1 MADAYWRYAADP
13 RQQQPPP
20 PAGPHP
26 GAVGGGP
33 QAVSQM
39 GAAGVGQ
46 QPMKRPR
53 PADFSD
59 VPGAPDMTGY
69 YPRDE
74 ERAAYR
80 AARDSEALNASYER
94 FLRTGQIQSY
104 GAAPGG
110 EPMRPAV
117 GGNAGYPVDDRPMM
131 AARGMD
137 NRNIG
142 YGGGMPEP
150 SLPPDASNTLFIEG
164 VPTGCSRR
172 EVSRILEYI
181 PYLLLCSFFLLN
193 IVCILFWGCDHACMI
208 HLQLVVIVPSL
219 LPPDIF
225 RPFVG
230 FREVRLVNKEPKHP
244 GGDPI
249 CLCFVDFADA
259 AQAAIAL
266 EALQGEID
274 KLGAISLTNM
284 IAIRPICAF
293 SLLVLRVQG
302 GIQDLVALV
311 LGVKF
316 LAFLLPGD

>member
-13 RQQQPPP
+13 RQQPPP

-26 GAVGGGP
+26 GAVGGAP
-33 QAVSQM
+33 PAASHMV
-39 GAAGVGQ
+39 GAAGGQ

-53 PADFSD
+53 PTEFSD

-69 YPRDE
+69 YPHDE
-74 ERAAYR
+74 ERAGYR
-80 AARDSEALNASYER
+80 AARDTEALNASYER

-104 GAAPGG
+104 GAGPTG
-110 EPMRPAV
+110 EPIRPTV

-137 NRNIG
+137 SRNIG
-142 YGGGMPEP
+142 YRGAMPEP
-150 SLPPDASNTLFIEG
+150 PLPPDASNTLFIEG
-164 VPTGCSRR
+164 VPTGCTRR
-172 EVSRILEYI
+172 EVS
-181 PYLLLCSFFLLN
+181 
-193 IVCILFWGCDHACMI
+193 H
-208 HLQLVVIVPSL
+208 
-219 LPPDIF
+219 IF

-266 EALQGEID
+266 EALQGYKFDEHD
-274 KLGAISLTNM
+274 RNSPHLRLQFARFTGPRGNSGPGGA
-284 IAIRPICAF
+284 
-293 SLLVLRVQG
+293 RVRH
-302 GIQDLVALV
+302 
-311 LGVKF
+311 
-316 LAFLLPGD
+316 

>member
-13 RQQQPPP
+13 RQQPPP

-26 GAVGGGP
+26 GAVGGAP
-33 QAVSQM
+33 PAASHMV
-39 GAAGVGQ
+39 GAAGGQ

-53 PADFSD
+53 PTEFSD

-69 YPRDE
+69 YPHDE
-74 ERAAYR
+74 ERAGQLTLFI
-80 AARDSEALNASYER
+80 ELQ
-94 FLRTGQIQSY
+94 QIQSY
-104 GAAPGG
+104 GAGPTG
-110 EPMRPAV
+110 EPIRPTV

-137 NRNIG
+137 SRNIG
-142 YGGGMPEP
+142 YRGAMPEP
-150 SLPPDASNTLFIEG
+150 PLPPDASNTLFIE
-164 VPTGCSRR
+164 
-172 EVSRILEYI
+172 
-181 PYLLLCSFFLLN
+181 
-193 IVCILFWGCDHACMI
+193 
-208 HLQLVVIVPSL
+208 
-219 LPPDIF
+219 DIF

-274 KLGAISLTNM
+274 ELNYADS
-284 IAIRPICAF
+284 F
-293 SLLVLRVQG
+293 
-302 GIQDLVALV
+302 
-311 LGVKF
+311 
-316 LAFLLPGD
+316 